1 MGSSQL
7 TLSSFNLLRLKTIA
21 EQRNLAAIT
30 FDSDQQ
36 QLQLQEQ
43 QEQQQQLANEK
54 SRVTYSPDRD
64 LKRPRVL
71 EVLSP
76 SKIQLTLQNI
86 VTTAGEDGLSPH
98 SGLLSKEHLQT
109 IANNTTVI
117 LSKAWLDRKWMLSS
131 WPLLA
136 VVRLKSVI
144 HFQLHQAFQT
154 VFIAG
159 CDERQCSQSWQDSLL
174 CYTIIRALQVVPE
187 LVQPFF
193 KLPTY
198 ILY

>member
-1 MGSSQL
+1 MGSQL

-36 QLQLQEQ
+36 QQQLEEQ
-43 QEQQQQLANEK
+43 QEPANER

-86 VTTAGEDGLSPH
+86 VTTTTGEDGLPPH
-98 SGLLSKEHLQT
+98 SGPAT
-109 IANNTTVI
+109 IEKQCMQAIAIATANNRVWN
-117 LSKAWLDRKWMLSS
+117 AW
-131 WPLLA
+131 
-136 VVRLKSVI
+136 
-144 HFQLHQAFQT
+144 
-154 VFIAG
+154 
-159 CDERQCSQSWQDSLL
+159 
-174 CYTIIRALQVVPE
+174 
-187 LVQPFF
+187 
-193 KLPTY
+193 
-198 ILY
+198 